1 MRPEDIV
8 RLAVIGVAIFLA
20 WNLWRGRALI
30 PLYYMCGLVLVS
42 LVASFIVQ
50 VENFGAAIDPANIA
64 AISFAL
70 AACAGSSTL
79 WQQEIGRDLEGTKVY
94 APFAL
99 ADLRSWRALLKT
111 VDRIGAGP
119 AALIYLL
126 VYAIAIAAVA
136 ATVRPVGPG
145 ADRAAF
151 VFSLAPTA
159 LFALLS
165 TWYLYRGARRLVPG
179 A

>member
-70 AACAGSSTL
+70 AA
-79 WQQEIGRDLEGTKVY
+79 
-94 APFAL
+94 
-99 ADLRSWRALLKT
+99 
-111 VDRIGAGP
+111 
-119 AALIYLL
+119 
-126 VYAIAIAAVA
+126 
-136 ATVRPVGPG
+136 
-145 ADRAAF
+145 
-151 VFSLAPTA
+151 
-159 LFALLS
+159 
-165 TWYLYRGARRLVPG
+165 
-179 A
+179 